1 MKYNLKMK
9 NNVYEHDNL
18 KDLRDLVQL
27 YENKYLKL
35 SSPTNSIE
43 PIPLHLKKL

>member
-9 NNVYEHDNL
+9 NNVYENDNL

-27 YENKYLKL
+27 YKKKYLKL
-35 SSPTNSIE
+35 SAFEYKLKPTDKE
-43 PIPLHLKKL
+43 